1 MLDVRG
7 LSVAYGDVRVLYD
20 VTLRRRRGEIV
31 SLVGANGAGKTTTLR
46 AVSGLLPVLDG
57 EATFEG
63 ERLTGLPPSR
73 GRGAGHRPR
82 AEGRSCSP
90 T

>member
-1 MLDVRG
+1 LLEVRG
-7 LSVAYGDVRVLYD
+7 LSVGYGDVRVLHD
-20 VTLRRRRGEIV
+20 VTLRVGEREIV

-46 AVSGLLPVLDG
+46 AVSGLLPVLGG

-73 GRGAGHRPR
+73 TWAMPR
-82 AEGRSCSP
+82 STMREGGSSSP